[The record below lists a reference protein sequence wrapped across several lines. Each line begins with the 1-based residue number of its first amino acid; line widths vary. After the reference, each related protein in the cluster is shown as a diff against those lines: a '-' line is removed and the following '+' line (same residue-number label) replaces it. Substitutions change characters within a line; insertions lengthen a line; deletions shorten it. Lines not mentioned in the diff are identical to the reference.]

1 VRIIPVI
8 RFPGNDPGNSNKDA
22 ARQLWR
28 CTLRSNLFG
37 AASIQKSRSMNI
49 GFVSMPYSGHLNPM
63 IALARKLE
71 ARGHD
76 IVFFG
81 IEDAAAT
88 VQAANLKFHA
98 VAQKEFPL
106 GGSAGYL
113 EKISKLRG
121 LEILRFST
129 QTRHPKLCRAMLNH
143 LPDAVTLRAG
153 LQFCTS
159 IVTQWVRLGGKA
171 D

>member
-1 VRIIPVI
+1 
-8 RFPGNDPGNSNKDA
+8 
-22 ARQLWR
+22 
-28 CTLRSNLFG
+28 
-37 AASIQKSRSMNI
+37 MNI

-63 IALARKLE
+63 IALACKLE
-71 ARGHD
+71 TRGHD

>member
-1 VRIIPVI
+1 MALGDTS
-8 RFPGNDPGNSNKDA
+8 FLPGNNPGHSNKDA
-22 ARQLWR
+22 ARR
-28 CTLRSNLFG
+28 AYG
-37 AASIQKSRSMNI
+37 AVGSEETFSVQRQFTKNRTMKI

-121 LEILRFST
+121 LEICGFLPRCV
-129 QTRHPKLCRAMLNH
+129 TRNSAEPC
-143 LPDAVTLRAG
+143 
-153 LQFCTS
+153 
-159 IVTQWVRLGGKA
+159 
-171 D
+171 

>member
-1 VRIIPVI
+1 L
-8 RFPGNDPGNSNKDA
+8 
-22 ARQLWR
+22 LWR
-28 CTLRSNLFG
+28 VS
-37 AASIQKSRSMNI
+37 SRHAGTI
-49 GFVSMPYSGHLNPM
+49 
-63 IALARKLE
+63 
-71 ARGHD
+71 

>member
-1 VRIIPVI
+1 
-8 RFPGNDPGNSNKDA
+8 
-22 ARQLWR
+22 
-28 CTLRSNLFG
+28 
-37 AASIQKSRSMNI
+37 
-49 GFVSMPYSGHLNPM
+49 M

-71 ARGHD
+71 ARGHE

-143 LPDAVTLRAG
+143 LPDAVTDLGIQALVIDTIHVFVELVAIRLNIPYIHIWNV
-153 LQFCTS
+153 LQGSGNGIGFLESTPRS
-159 IVTQWVRLGGKA
+159 R
-171 D
+171 